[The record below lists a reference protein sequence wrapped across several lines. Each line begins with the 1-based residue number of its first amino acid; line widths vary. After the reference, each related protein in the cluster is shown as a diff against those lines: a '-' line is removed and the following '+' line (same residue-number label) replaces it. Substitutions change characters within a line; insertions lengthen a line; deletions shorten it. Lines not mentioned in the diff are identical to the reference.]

1 MIVCGEIHGEAEKQ
15 QIIALAEML
24 QFPILADP
32 LSNLRNG
39 EHDKT
44 LIIDA
49 YDSFLKDE
57 EIKEALRPDAVIR
70 FGPMPVSKPL
80 FYGSEMILPL
90 SSLSSMKAE
99 DGEIPPRPARI

>member
-49 YDSFLKDE
+49 YDNFAADDHTS
-57 EIKEALRPDAVIR
+57 
-70 FGPMPVSKPL
+70 FGPRETLCNMT
-80 FYGSEMILPL
+80 ERILI
-90 SSLSSMKAE
+90 S
-99 DGEIPPRPARI
+99 